1 MLTNLETARQP
12 FSRAL
17 SRAPLQLSG
26 RPVLLATDGSPA
38 SNAAARVALALA
50 KQHHAEMHVV
60 SVMDTRPMPAPPP
73 LDLAVAIAD
82 ATIGAEVHAEQIEA
96 VRAKLNTV
104 VGEVVPWNVRMVL
117 GTPAHAIVQ
126 EARRLRSAL
135 IVIGLRRHG
144 RLDRAMQDETT
155 LEVMRRAA
163 CPVLGVAEQATAL
176 PTKVLAAVDF
186 SLASLAAA
194 RAARAVMSEGGT
206 IVLAYTPPVTYDLP
220 DDGEAVIHRLGVEAG
235 FSQCRAELAE
245 AGMQTDQVV
254 LHRELSTPISTALL
268 EYADGSKCDLI
279 AAGSAR
285 RGRLDRWMLGSVST
299 ELVRDGRHSVLIAP
313 PKVRPSSS
321 QPRQE

>member
-1 MLTNLETARQP
+1 MLTDLETARQP
-12 FSRAL
+12 FSRTL

-38 SNAAARVALALA
+38 SNAAARIALALA
-50 KQHHAEMHVV
+50 TQHHAEMHVV

-73 LDLAVAIAD
+73 LDLAVAITD
-82 ATIGAEVHAEQIEA
+82 ATIGGEVHAEQIEA
-96 VRAKLNTV
+96 VRATLNAA
-104 VGEVVPWNVRMVL
+104 VGEVVPWHVRMVL

-135 IVIGLRRHG
+135 IVVGLRRHG

-163 CPVLGVAEQATAL
+163 CPVLGVAEQASAL

-194 RAARAVMSEGGT
+194 RAARAVMRDGGT

-235 FSQCRAELAE
+235 FSQCRAELAD
-245 AGMQTDQVV
+245 AGVQTDQVV
-254 LHRELSTPISTALL
+254 LHRALSTPISTALL
-268 EYADGSKCDLI
+268 EYADGAKCDLL

-299 ELVRDGRHSVLIAP
+299 ELVRDGRHSVLVAP
-313 PKVRPSSS
+313 PKVRPSASR
-321 QPRQE
+321 PRQE